1 MLPAPIAA
9 LTEPLSVACRS
20 VAHVEGAV
28 DGPAK
33 VVVSGPGPIGTM
45 AALVLA
51 QRGHDV
57 VLTGIG
63 NDEASRL
70 PLARS
75 LGLRT
80 VVSGKDTMPFIPT
93 GWVEAS
99 GSTHALDAAIA
110 AVLPGSPVAVVGL
123 FAHAGPIDLNAL
135 TRKEIR
141 MQGSYG
147 STKSDYQAAAQALA
161 ADPEPWPHLVT
172 EVALAD
178 GAQALERAAAG
189 HDMKVVLIP

>member
-1 MLPAPIAA
+1 M
-9 LTEPLSVACRS
+9 
-20 VAHVEGAV
+20 
-28 DGPAK
+28 
-33 VVVSGPGPIGTM
+33 
-45 AALVLA
+45 
-51 QRGHDV
+51 
-57 VLTGIG
+57 
-63 NDEASRL
+63 
-70 PLARS
+70 
-75 LGLRT
+75 
-80 VVSGKDTMPFIPT
+80 
-93 GWVEAS
+93 
-99 GSTHALDAAIA
+99 
-110 AVLPGSPVAVVGL
+110 LPGSPVAVVGL